1 MIKKLAIGISAV
13 MHPLLMT
20 TYLFAL
26 LFFYAPTIARPLSA
40 EAAKY
45 ILLALL
51 ITTFLLPI
59 ISIVA
64 LRFSTF
70 QASKDLVTLSLP
82 TRQERVLPFFFTS
95 LFYLITTYMF
105 MVKFRVNS
113 SLVVI
118 LAAATVLILVLSTI
132 TLFTKVSAHAASGG
146 ALVGFLIGLNVR
158 YPQSFLLMPL
168 LVAVVLTGCLM
179 SSRLYLNLHVAKSVW
194 LGGGIGL
201 FVSLTAVLWFVAG

>member
-26 LFFYAPTIARPLSA
+26 LFFYAPLIARPLSA

-51 ITTFLLPI
+51 ITTFLLPV

-64 LRFSTF
+64 LRFPTF
-70 QASKDLVTLSLP
+70 QASKDFITLSLP
-82 TRQERVLPFFFTS
+82 TRKERIIPFFFTS

-113 SLVVI
+113 ALVVI
-118 LAAATVLILVLSTI
+118 LAAATVLILVLSTT

-146 ALVGFLIGLNVR
+146 ALVGFLIGLSIR
-158 YPQSFLLMPL
+158 YPQSYLLIPL
-168 LVAVVLTGCLM
+168 LIAIMLSGCVM
-179 SSRLYLNLHVAKSVW
+179 SARMYLDLHTAKGVW
-194 LGGGIGL
+194 LGMGTGL
-201 FVSLTAVLWFVAG
+201 LVSLTAILWFVTG